1 MSAAMWLPKI
11 FWQAGYHFLI
21 CRIDVAG
28 IQVDGRSGQLV
39 GEKTSR
45 RYDAPVT
52 NRQQSL
58 ASIAS
63 RVAGELAIPAY
74 VPTK

>member
-21 CRIDVAG
+21 CCIDVAR
-28 IQVDGRSGQLV
+28 ILVDGRSGQLV

-45 RYDAPVT
+45 RFDAPVT
-52 NRQQSL
+52 NRQQTITCL
-58 ASIAS
+58 
-63 RVAGELAIPAY
+63 Y
-74 VPTK
+74 